1 LEAAVHQHSRL
12 AIGAVV
18 GRVWNGQ
25 DQVIDKISLTVEGTW
40 FLPQNPQTEIR
51 LTRDEIGTL
60 AEFVQLR
67 REPVTRKLIALQS
80 PMGPG
85 QKGSFRVR
93 LFTND
98 IYYDRYNLPLF
109 GLNLWWTRVA
119 GVTVDGDSCFIAD
132 YLIRVEGLVMF
143 GVSFPLRLAADE
155 LATLKSELRHLQEL
169 VKTGRFVIDEEI
181 RDFILDYRITEGGP
195 GA

>member
-1 LEAAVHQHSRL
+1 
-12 AIGAVV
+12 
-18 GRVWNGQ
+18 
-25 DQVIDKISLTVEGTW
+25 
-40 FLPQNPQTEIR
+40 
-51 LTRDEIGTL
+51 
-60 AEFVQLR
+60 
-67 REPVTRKLIALQS
+67 
-80 PMGPG
+80 
-85 QKGSFRVR
+85 